1 LTLYTVSQAVL
12 VFISWFYT
20 ADWQLLWM
28 LLFASGLQSLA
39 EYIGDK
45 NRSWCNSD
53 LLWPY
58 VLWLSLL
65 DGLLCVCYCFYMIG
79 YSMIN
84 RLPQSDVKSN
94 ILYYSTFGI
103 LSRKFASFG
112 S

>member
-1 LTLYTVSQAVL
+1 
-12 VFISWFYT
+12 
-20 ADWQLLWM
+20 
-28 LLFASGLQSLA
+28 
-39 EYIGDK
+39 
-45 NRSWCNSD
+45 
-53 LLWPY
+53 
-58 VLWLSLL
+58 
-65 DGLLCVCYCFYMIG
+65 MIG